1 MPHPGL
7 PRSVM
12 HDLLSVA
19 KDIHLASNP
28 CRLRFGKQEIV
39 VCRAEFQ
46 RLLRGMAVLGPLPGP
61 SPFEHVVATIAQQ
74 SHLLPLPLEVQV
86 RDAVSWD
93 WCRAVCVGA

>member
-1 MPHPGL
+1 MQE
-7 PRSVM
+7 
-12 HDLLSVA
+12 LLSVV

-28 CRLRFGKQEIV
+28 CRLRFGKQEVV

>member
-1 MPHPGL
+1 
-7 PRSVM
+7 M

-19 KDIHLASNP
+19 KNIHLASNP

-61 SPFEHVVATIAQQ
+61 SPFEHIVATIAQQ

-93 WCRAVCVGA
+93 WCRAACVGA